1 MVCFQNSRNWS
12 STAREE
18 PAVRRINDVNP
29 RNGSATSL
37 ANSQSSPS
45 LPIPPVLPYS
55 PGTPLPSL
63 SRRSRACPL
72 LSPLEPPSLFYS
84 GPTPTRPEEP
94 QARPGRW
101 TFALSCRLYARFVV
115 HRFHVLTTPPSYR
128 PYWSSSSSPL
138 PLSSHASS
146 SASTAVVSSP
156 GILPTEFRN
165 NRLARRRSSRPRQNG
180 T

>member
-1 MVCFQNSRNWS
+1 M
-12 STAREE
+12 
-18 PAVRRINDVNP
+18 RRINDVNP

-45 LPIPPVLPYS
+45 LPIPPVLPCS

-63 SRRSRACPL
+63 SRHFRACP
-72 LSPLEPPSLFYS
+72 PPPCHPWNPPSS
-84 GPTPTRPEEP
+84 IRVRPRHDP
-94 QARPGRW
+94 KNLRRDPGRR

-128 PYWSSSSSPL
+128 SYSSSSRL

-146 SASTAVVSSP
+146 SAPTAVVSSP

-180 T
+180 A

>member
-1 MVCFQNSRNWS
+1 MVCFQNSRNRS

-37 ANSQSSPS
+37 ANSQSSPFPRSPPS
-45 LPIPPVLPYS
+45 LPPGNPPSL
-55 PGTPLPSL
+55 SL
-63 SRRSRACPL
+63 SRRFRAFPL
-72 LSPLEPPSLFYS
+72 LSPQEPTLFCS

-101 TFALSCRLYARFVV
+101 TFALSCRLYARFVA
-115 HRFHVLTTPPSYR
+115 RRLHVLTTPPSYH
-128 PYWSSSSSPL
+128 PYSSSSPL
-138 PLSSHASS
+138 PVSLHAS
-146 SASTAVVSSP
+146 SASTTVASSL

-165 NRLARRRSSRPRQNG
+165 NRLTRRRSSRSRQDG
-180 T
+180 A